1 MRRIFA
7 IIMIPI
13 ISITFIGCFNYRD
26 INRVVFVTALVVDID
41 KDGSVILYTENFR
54 PFRGS
59 GQSSERGQRILFKG
73 VGKTLFEAIRDTNLS
88 SSYKI
93 NYTQNRAIIITE
105 RAAEYGINKFIDFID
120 RDQELLIR
128 SNMYVFQGEPEKL
141 MKLQLKEEE
150 YIGTYLSTLIDNVG
164 ASSRAV
170 RITLNEFLTRRRLGS
185 KTEVITLLK
194 INENSLEDKLKIDG
208 GAIIDNDEIVAILPK
223 EENQGY
229 SFLTNR
235 VKRGTLEVTNPS
247 NEDQYVT
254 LEILNSRTKTKLSLE
269 DGKIKLKKYINIKTS
284 IGEVQEGI
292 DLTNETLRKIE
303 ATAEKNIKKY
313 STKLFEE
320 YKNKGIDIFQVEEV
334 LYENFPHVKY
344 NSPIRETELEV
355 IPKVTVEGSSN
366 RTNFH

>member
-1 MRRIFA
+1 MLA
-7 IIMIPI
+7 II
-13 ISITFIGCFNYRD
+13 STTFGGCFNYRD

-59 GQSSERGQRILFKG
+59 GQSSERGQRVIFKG
-73 VGKTLFEAIRDTNLS
+73 KGKSLFEAIRDTNLS

-105 RAAEYGINKFIDFID
+105 KAAEYGINKFIDFID

-128 SNMYVFQGEPEKL
+128 SYIYVFQGEPEKL

-150 YIGTYLSTLIDNVG
+150 YIGTYLSRLIENVG

-170 RITLNEFLTRRRLGS
+170 HLTLNEFLTRRRIGS
-185 KTEVITLLK
+185 KTDVITLLK
-194 INENSLEDKLKIDG
+194 INENALEDKLKIDG
-208 GAIIDNDEIVAILPK
+208 GAIIDDDTIVGILPK

-229 SFLTNR
+229 NFLTNR
-235 VKRGTLEVTNPS
+235 VKLGTLEVTNPS
-247 NEDQYVT
+247 YEDQYIT
-254 LEILNSRTKTKLSLE
+254 LEILNSSTKTKLSLE
-269 DGKIKLKKYINIKTS
+269 DNKIKIKKYIKVKTT

-292 DLTNETLRKIE
+292 NITNETLKEIE
-303 ATAEKNIKKY
+303 GTAERNIKKY

-320 YKNKGIDIFQVEEV
+320 YKNKGIDIFHVEEE
-334 LYENFPHVKY
+334 LYESFPHVKY
-344 NSPIRETELEV
+344 ECPIRETELEV

-366 RTNFH
+366 RINFH